1 LRPYLRHGDRVRM
14 EVRNAQGQSVFGLI
28 DQPIQILG
36 R

>member
-1 LRPYLRHGDRVRM
+1 M
-14 EVRNAQGQSVFGLI
+14 EVRNADGQSVFGLI